1 MSYSSYDYDNLETAD
16 TMKIERRIYFES
28 GKSSVVSSV
37 CAFLLRL
44 VELDACGRKAPPQ
57 NRKCL
62 TV

>member
-28 GKSSVVSSV
+28 GKSDLSE
-37 CAFLLRL
+37 L
-44 VELDACGRKAPPQ
+44 VKSFFPCGRKAPPQ